1 MYARVQPNEIYPA
14 VRGDLIRGVHTVRSA
29 ADVAGL
35 VANDLEPAAIE
46 LCPGIAETLAS
57 VRAAGALAAAVSGSG
72 PTVFGLFAD
81 RASAEA
87 AGALIPGSI
96 ATAQARA
103 IPSVNPPCRFAQI
116 VISGSIHHVGIRP
129 ASAARTSSIVQIII
143 KGMARIWGRASM

>member
-1 MYARVQPNEIYPA
+1 MLLVPSQERLSAADVYARVQPNEIYPA
-14 VRGDLIRGVHTVRSA
+14 VRGDLIRGVHTVRAA
-29 ADVAGL
+29 ADVAAL

-46 LCPGIAETLAS
+46 LCPGIADALAS

-96 ATAQARA
+96 ATA
-103 IPSVNPPCRFAQI
+103 PV
-116 VISGSIHHVGIRP
+116 
-129 ASAARTSSIVQIII
+129 
-143 KGMARIWGRASM
+143 